1 MNEDCSTDDPEM
13 NTIIDS
19 RQLRAFVTLA
29 RTGSFTQTGKEL
41 FLSQSAISHG
51 IKALERDLG
60 CRLLDR
66 VGKKVS
72 LTPPGEQLLHYA
84 TKIIREM
91 ENARQSLE
99 QLTKWGHSRLRLG
112 ASTTACQ
119 YLLPPVL
126 GQFKQQFPQSQ
137 ISIHPGD
144 TPVAMELLL
153 HNTIDLALAL
163 EPHNEPRLDFIPLFA
178 DELVFLVAPSHPW
191 AVQGFVT
198 RDEIPRQNY
207 ILYNKATYT
216 FRLIEEFFQ
225 RENVTLNSLIEVGSM
240 ETSKE
245 LVKLGLGVSILAP
258 WIAQREL
265 RERSLVALP
274 LGRRKLK
281 RTWGILHRRAR
292 PLNLSE
298 ETFIKLCGAATEQL
312 IAGYPADLERPAPN
326 GQPGTRMTRRPVAP
340 VAVPA

>member
-1 MNEDCSTDDPEM
+1 M

-51 IKALERDLG
+51 IKALERDIG

-84 TKIIREM
+84 EKILREM
-91 ENARQSLE
+91 LDARQSID
-99 QLTKWGHSRLRLG
+99 QLAKWGHSRLRLG

-126 GQFKQQFPQSQ
+126 GKFKESFPQCQ
-137 ISIHPGD
+137 LTIQPGD

-153 HNTIDLALAL
+153 QNRIDLALAL
-163 EPHNEPRLDFIPLFA
+163 EPHHEPRLEFHPLFT
-178 DELVFLVAPSHPW
+178 DELVFLVAPTHPW
-191 AVQGFVT
+191 AQRGAVA
-198 RDEIPRQNY
+198 REEIPTQSY
-207 ILYNKATYT
+207 ILYNKGTYT
-216 FRLIEEFFQ
+216 FRLVEEYFR
-225 RENVTLNSLIEVGSM
+225 REQVALHSLIEVGSM

-258 WIAQREL
+258 WIARREL
-265 RERSLVALP
+265 LDGSLVSFP

-281 RTWGILHRRAR
+281 RNWGILHRTAR
-292 PLNLSE
+292 PLNLAE
-298 ETFIKLCGAATEQL
+298 ETFINLCRTTTEELVKCDALATVPAKPAATAPK
-312 IAGYPADLERPAPN
+312 AGARTPQPAALA
-326 GQPGTRMTRRPVAP
+326 TA
-340 VAVPA
+340 